1 MGAIHWILL
10 SLCFVR
16 WSVKCNIVICLV
28 VFLRVP
34 ESGGARECPLFSLNV
49 YAISSL
55 CVIPGTNP
63 SLLTFICN
71 SAINPD
77 TAFQVICRSGQSTE
91 NCAHSQLRLYFSLS
105 LFPLN
110 TLTEAA
116 LVKKGL
122 LWLMFKAPWQESS
135 GIRSPRQLPSHLHS
149 QEGES
154 NGCIQAAPSP
164 FSTYWKEDP
173 SQEAAPPT
181 GIPRGPRPRSLLN
194 SVKLT
199 ITAINIFSAFLF
211 QLSND

>member
-10 SLCFVR
+10 SLRFIRCNN
-16 WSVKCNIVICLV
+16 CNIVICLV

-34 ESGGARECPLFSLNV
+34 GTGGARECPLFSLNIYTV
-49 YAISSL
+49 SL
-55 CVIPGTNP
+55 LCMIPGTNS
-63 SLLTFICN
+63 SLLTCICN

-77 TAFQVICRSGQSTE
+77 GAFRVICRSGQSTE
-91 NCAHSQLRLYFSLS
+91 NCAHSQLWLYCSLS
-105 LFPLN
+105 LFPLD

-122 LWLMFKAPWQESS
+122 LWLMFKAPWQESQ
-135 GIRSPRQLPSHLHS
+135 GIRSPRQLPSHFRS

-173 SQEAAPPT
+173 IQEAAPPT
-181 GIPRGPRPRSLLN
+181 GIPRGSHPRSLLN
-194 SVKLT
+194 SVKL
-199 ITAINIFSAFLF
+199 IIPAINTFSAFLF